1 VDQSLNLL
9 YSIAF
14 KSLYS
19 ISILWDSMKT
29 SASEYTFSKAELSI
43 LKEIATGNHEL
54 VSIERA
60 LSITPQLLSYNL
72 KKLETKSLI
81 KTTKHALKK
90 QAYFSDS
97 KHATLL
103 FDLLSV
109 HNHIDWENVLS
120 GKAIDILLQT
130 LDGHASTVPKN
141 TLWRH
146 LKNLKARGIIT
157 QNNSINSRFN
167 ALSEFLAEYQKFF
180 LRKLATNVSR
190 EAVIL
195 WQKDG
200 EFLMRAP
207 KTAQP
212 PPKGFLKTATSVLQ
226 EYDLPLFSESEI
238 YLYSKEK
245 KEILPEDA
253 ILHIL
258 LTGSDSTRYTTYA
271 LLLLKKI
278 WSHLDTAYLL
288 REAQRLGIRDQVDCI
303 LEFLENHKRPAD
315 SMLPS
320 WNEFAEKATEY
331 NVVIT

>member
-1 VDQSLNLL
+1 
-9 YSIAF
+9 
-14 KSLYS
+14 
-19 ISILWDSMKT
+19 MKT
-29 SASEYTFSKAELSI
+29 PASEYTFSKAELSI
-43 LKEIATGNHEL
+43 LKEIAKGNHEL
-54 VSIERA
+54 VSIESA

-72 KKLETKSLI
+72 KKLERKSLI
-81 KTTKHALKK
+81 KTTKQALKK

-130 LDGHASTVPKN
+130 LNGYENYPSTIPKN

-146 LKNLKARGIIT
+146 TKNLKARGIIT

-167 ALSEFLAEYQKFF
+167 DLTEFLAEYQKFF
-180 LRKLATNVSR
+180 LRKLATAVSR
-190 EAVIL
+190 DAVIL

-207 KTAQP
+207 RTVQL
-212 PPKGFLKTATSVLQ
+212 PPKGFLKTATSVLA

-258 LTGSDSTRYTTYA
+258 LIGPDSTRYTTYA
-271 LLLLKKI
+271 LLLLKKTEEQI
-278 WSHLDTAYLL
+278 DKTYLL
-288 REAQRLGIRDQVDCI
+288 KEA
-303 LEFLENHKRPAD
+303 EHYALENQAK
-315 SMLPS
+315 SMLGFLQTRIRPEGQPLPT
-320 WNEFAEKATEY
+320 WNDFAEKARDY
-331 NVVIT
+331 RVKA

>member
-1 VDQSLNLL
+1 
-9 YSIAF
+9 
-14 KSLYS
+14 
-19 ISILWDSMKT
+19 MKT
-29 SASEYTFSKAELSI
+29 PASEYTFSKAELSI
-43 LKEIATGNHEL
+43 LKEIAKGNHEL

-72 KKLETKSLI
+72 KKLERKNLI
-81 KTTKHALKK
+81 KTTKHALRK

-109 HNHIDWENVLS
+109 YNHIDWENVLS
-120 GKAIDILLQT
+120 GKSIDILLQM
-130 LDGHASTVPKN
+130 LNGHENHASTVPKN

-146 LKNLKARGIIT
+146 LKNLKSRGIIT

-167 ALSEFLAEYQKFF
+167 ALSEFLDDYQKFF
-180 LRKLATNVSR
+180 LRKLATAVSR
-190 EAVIL
+190 DAVIL
-195 WQKDG
+195 WQRDG
-200 EFLMRAP
+200 EFLMRAT
-207 KTAQP
+207 KTAQR

-226 EYDLPLFSESEI
+226 EYDLPLFSESEV

-253 ILHIL
+253 VLHIL
-258 LTGSDSTRYTTYA
+258 LIGSDSTRYTTYA

-278 WSHLDTAYLL
+278 WNHLDTAYLL
-288 REAQRLGIRDQVDCI
+288 REAQRLGIRDQVDCM
-303 LEFLENHKRPAD
+303 LQFLENHKRPLD

-320 WNEFAEKATEY
+320 WNEFAQKATDY
-331 NVVIT
+331 NVVIS